1 MTDKELKRLSRAELL
16 EMLIDKSR
24 EIEALREQLD
34 DALAQ
39 LNDRALRIENA
50 GTMAEAALLV
60 NGVLDAAQ
68 QAGAQ
73 YQENMRLRQSQM
85 EEECAQL
92 EKQSRAEAERML
104 AQTQQQCRQIEQDTR
119 RRCEEIRQSA
129 EHEAG
134 RKWDDLFAAIE
145 QIHTEND
152 QLRQMIE
159 ERIKKKRKWG
169 L

>member
-16 EMLIDKSR
+16 EMLIEKSR

-50 GTMAEAALLV
+50 GTMAEAALRV

-73 YQENMRLRQSQM
+73 YLENMQQRQSQM
-85 EEECAQL
+85 EEACAQL

-104 AQTQQQCRQIEQDTR
+104 AEMQKQCRQMEQDTR

-129 EHEAG
+129 EHEAS
-134 RKWDDLFAAIE
+134 RKWDDLFAALE

>member
-16 EMLIDKSR
+16 EMLIEKSR

-50 GTMAEAALLV
+50 GTMAEAVLLV

-85 EEECAQL
+85 EEECA
-92 EKQSRAEAERML
+92 RIEAESREEAGQML

>member
-16 EMLIDKSR
+16 EMLIEKSR

-68 QAGAQ
+68 HAGAQ

-85 EEECAQL
+85 EEECA
-92 EKQSRAEAERML
+92 RIEAESREEAGQML

>member
-85 EEECAQL
+85 EEECA
-92 EKQSRAEAERML
+92 RIEAESREEAGQML

>member
-16 EMLIDKSR
+16 EMLIEKSR

-104 AQTQQQCRQIEQDTR
+104 AEMQKQCRQMEQDTR

-129 EHEAG
+129 EHEAS
-134 RKWDDLFAAIE
+134 RKWDDLFAALE

-159 ERIKKKRKWG
+159 ERWKKKRKWG

>member
-16 EMLIDKSR
+16 EMLIEKSR

-50 GTMAEAALLV
+50 GTMAEAALRV

-73 YQENMRLRQSQM
+73 YLENMQQRQSQM
-85 EEECAQL
+85 EEACAQF

-104 AQTQQQCRQIEQDTR
+104 AEMQKQCRQMEQDTR

-129 EHEAG
+129 EHEAS
-134 RKWDDLFAAIE
+134 RKWDDLFAALE

-159 ERIKKKRKWG
+159 ERWKKKRKWG

>member
-16 EMLIDKSR
+16 EMLIEKSR
-24 EIEALREQLD
+24 ENEALQGQLED
-34 DALAQ
+34 VLAQ
-39 LNDRALRIENA
+39 LNDRTLRIENA

-73 YQENMRLRQSQM
+73 YLENMQQRQSQM
-85 EEECAQL
+85 EEACAQL
-92 EKQSRAEAERML
+92 EEQSRAEAERML
-104 AQTQQQCRQIEQDTR
+104 AETQEQCRQMVQDTR

-129 EHEAG
+129 EHEAS
-134 RKWDDLFAAIE
+134 RKWDDLFAALE
-145 QIHTEND
+145 QIYTEND

-159 ERIKKKRKWG
+159 ERWKKKRKWG

>member
-159 ERIKKKRKWG
+159 ERIKKKRNWG

>member
-16 EMLIDKSR
+16 EMLIEKSR

-85 EEECAQL
+85 EEECA
-92 EKQSRAEAERML
+92 RIEAESREEAGQML

-134 RKWDDLFAAIE
+134 RKWDDLFAEIE

>member
-73 YQENMRLRQSQM
+73 YLENIRQRQSLA
-85 EEECAQL
+85 EEECARLQ
-92 EKQSRAEAERML
+92 EQARTEAARML
-104 AQTQQQCRQIEQDTR
+104 AQTQQTCQQMEQETRQ
-119 RRCEEIRQSA
+119 RCEEMRRTA
-129 EHEAG
+129 EREAVG
-134 RKWDDLFAAIE
+134 KWDDLFAAIE
-145 QIHTEND
+145 QLHAEND
-152 QLRQMIE
+152 QLRRMID
-159 ERIKKKRKWG
+159 ERWRKKRKWG

>member
-16 EMLIDKSR
+16 EMLIEKSR

-85 EEECAQL
+85 EEECA
-92 EKQSRAEAERML
+92 RIEAESREEAGQML

>member
-16 EMLIDKSR
+16 EMLIEKSR